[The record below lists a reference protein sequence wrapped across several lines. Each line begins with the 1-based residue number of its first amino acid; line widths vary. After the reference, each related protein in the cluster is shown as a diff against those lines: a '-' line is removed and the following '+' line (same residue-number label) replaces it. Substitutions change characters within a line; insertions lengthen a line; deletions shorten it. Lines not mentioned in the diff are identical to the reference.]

1 MILNIDR
8 TLKLELLKALKA
20 GQLDTDRIPELKQA
34 LDIREPARVLTKGEA
49 RDLIHELNTNH

>member
-8 TLKLELLKALKA
+8 ALKLELLKALKA

-34 LDIREPARVLTKGEA
+34 LQAREPARILTKQEA
-49 RDLIHELNTNH
+49 KELINQLESKH